1 MCVGGFTGIS
11 ASMYVPT
18 YILRRY
24 KKTHMALKIRTT
36 LAVKNEIHAGQ
47 PKCVPNEH
55 PTPMV
60 TTHASYVGDSG
71 SNLHIHRS
79 VILMFLL
86 FSTVPLGKC
95 WDSK

>member
-1 MCVGGFTGIS
+1 VWGFRGIS

-18 YILRRY
+18 YILGRR
-24 KKTHMALKIRTT
+24 KKAQMALKITTT
-36 LAVKNEIHAGQ
+36 LVDKNKIHAGQ
-47 PKCVPNEH
+47 PKCIPNEH
-55 PTPMV
+55 HTPVV
-60 TTHASYVGDSG
+60 TTQASYVGDSE

-86 FSTVPLGKC
+86 FSTVLPGKC

>member
-1 MCVGGFTGIS
+1 MC
-11 ASMYVPT
+11 
-18 YILRRY
+18 
-24 KKTHMALKIRTT
+24 TH
-36 LAVKNEIHAGQ
+36 
-47 PKCVPNEH
+47 EH

-60 TTHASYVGDSG
+60 TTHASYVGHSG

-86 FSTVPLGKC
+86 FSTVPPGKC